1 MELSISES
9 RGIISNLISNY
20 YSKAEDIYPERISE
34 HEFGVGDFESKI
46 RTRHISFENKKT
58 FKEYLIKKSPPFI
71 SCSTAFYKHPSF
83 RPMENKEWLG
93 SELVFD
99 LDATDMK
106 LPCQSSHGNSW
117 VCETCLSSVKE
128 ETIKLIEEFLIPDF
142 GFSKDEIELNFSGN
156 RGYHVHIKKESTFS
170 LDQIARKEISD
181 YITGNDVNPE
191 AFFNLEELKKD
202 TGRTTK
208 KLMGPKITDGGW
220 SGKIAR
226 NFIKELE
233 KGEENLISLGIEKS
247 VARNLYKKKALVEL
261 GINNGN
267 WDMVYIKNKGDFW
280 KDILKTQS
288 IYQSD
293 KIDQNVTNDPSHMVR
308 LANTIH
314 GETGLISKK
323 ISISDLTTFDPMSD
337 TLAFNTGEMD
347 IIVNTNQKL
356 IMNKQTFGPYDNEKV
371 EVPSYVAIYLFLK
384 NKALFVNKK
393 VI

>member
-9 RGIISNLISNY
+9 RAVISTLISEY
-20 YSKAEDIYPERISE
+20 YLKADDIYPDKISE
-34 HEFGVGDFESKI
+34 REFGVGDYESKI
-46 RTRHISFENKKT
+46 RSRHISFESKKA
-58 FKEYLIKKSPPFI
+58 FKEYLVKNSPPFI

-83 RPMENKEWLG
+83 RPMENKEWQG

-106 LPCQSSHGNSW
+106 LPCQSQHGTSW
-117 VCETCLSSVKE
+117 VCAICLSSVKE

-142 GFSKDEIELNFSGN
+142 GFSKDEIEINFSGN

-170 LDQIARKEISD
+170 LDQAARKEISD
-181 YITGNDVNPE
+181 YITGNGVEPE

-208 KLMGPKITDGGW
+208 KLIGPKITDGGW

-233 KGEENLISLGIEKS
+233 KGYENLILLGMEKS
-247 VARNLYKKKALVEL
+247 VARNLYKKKALIEL

-280 KDILKTQS
+280 KDVLKTQS

-314 GETGLISKK
+314 GETGLLSKK
-323 ISISDLTTFDPMSD
+323 VSFNELTNFNPMADTVLFDKGTINVIANSENI
-337 TLAFNTGEMD
+337 LHLN
-347 IIVNTNQKL
+347 NQS
-356 IMNKQTFGPYDNEKV
+356 FGPFKNEKTELPTFAAV
-371 EVPSYVAIYLFLK
+371 YLFLK
-384 NKALFVNKK
+384 GKAVFLR
-393 VI
+393 